1 MPEIASAWVTLVAT
15 TKGME
20 RDIAAAID
28 RSTRGAK
35 IDPQVDYGKVG
46 RSGSEAGRLFGSRLS
61 SAAASGTNLSAV
73 EQKLVDVGHRGAE
86 KMGKALKVGIAGAAA
101 SAAGVLA
108 TSLKLGF
115 DRLTAID
122 EAKSKLQGLGHDA
135 ATTARIMDSA
145 LASVKGTAYGLGDAA
160 TIAANAVAAGVKP
173 GQELTSYLKMTAD
186 AAAIAG
192 TGLGDMGRI
201 INQVRTG
208 QKAYTDDLN
217 QLADRGIPIY
227 QWIAEAA
234 GVAAGNVKEMAAN
247 GNISAQVFEQA
258 ITDHIG
264 GAAKKMGDSFKGARD
279 NLKAALGR
287 DGAAI
292 LEPFFN
298 RLKGGFGSA
307 TVALDAFT
315 PKLTEM
321 AKAFDAKVFDEWA
334 PKVKHAF
341 EQLKSN
347 KAIGD
352 DWSRVSAMFNSLAG
366 TAERLWP
373 SLVQIGSA
381 LGKASVALGV
391 SSLSIFLTTLEAAAG
406 VLNSIAPLIQGLGG
420 FMSKHQGIVTA
431 AAAAWLGFR
440 TIPAI
445 LGQMRAGMTQ
455 TGTATTGMFA
465 AWGRGVAS
473 IQSGGSRI
481 TGLFRGFSDEMRLQQ
496 HLAMMSG
503 QSISRTN
510 AAWST
515 LAARGSGALNS
526 MKSAVGGLVGALGG
540 PLNIALMGATV
551 AIGAVM
557 AKNQQ
562 ASQSMQAYQD
572 AIKRT
577 REAQTDLNEALMRS
591 RGAFDDTVKG
601 EAVDRIKALGDEL
614 QTASERTAS
623 WADEYR
629 KAGSTGNWAALRG
642 MITPRFGGKYDSVA
656 NEIRDEANASREAKT
671 ALDALKMSNQ
681 TLADVT
687 YGSQPVFDQLVQK
700 LEGAGDGGQKT
711 AAAMRLARGEFLKQQ
726 AVAAGVAPGVY
737 EMATA
742 MRVLADNTATAADK
756 TKALKAA
763 MDAMNPARTAG
774 DAAAAHTRAVDAAR
788 STLQGPVDA
797 SRGVGDRLFLANGE
811 IDQQIGNGVDLAGV
825 LKQLADTTADYSQH
839 GRDMTEVLRQN
850 DEQFAAL
857 AEAYGTTVPKIKAAY
872 KSLGGSLSD
881 FGGQLGKVAQLL
893 QSGDIPTDHPIKIDT
908 PGGKAVLDL
917 LKAMNAEVKEGNDK
931 QIEVTAPL
939 GDQTLQLLKNLGY
952 EARIVDQKL
961 IMTKVD
967 PDSLS
972 QTQQAL
978 AALLKDENKTITV
991 TQALQN
997 AAGGTQPGAPALAP
1011 NGSLPGLGGVA
1022 GPRLVGAIVPMA
1034 DGGFRYI
1041 RKPETAGLYSGRGAG
1056 TVFAEKQTG
1065 GEAYIP
1071 LAPGKRKRS
1080 AAILSEVARL
1090 FGMTVMEDGGITLDS
1105 LKQYASQVS
1114 GRGYVRGG
1122 GNGDTFD
1129 SDCSGVQA
1137 TISNYVTGAS
1147 GRFSTQNEGAALLAR
1162 GFQQGDPPAG
1172 VAAYWIG
1179 WQNGGPGGGHTAGTI
1194 VDPYGGNV
1202 NVEMGGAAGG
1212 GQYGG
1217 GTGASAFPNRAWIAV
1232 GGGED
1237 PRSGSGGG
1245 STAAVRSAQASV
1257 TSSKAA
1263 VTSAQT
1269 ALKDAEAKISELK
1282 AKGASSDKIDSAEK
1296 KRDAAQQ
1303 RLTAAEQRQDAAE
1316 TRIAEVKEKAASTA
1330 EKGSSGGGDASSL
1343 GQSLINGLFSGIG
1356 LDGSVFADFREWPNF
1371 KSLMAGLNW
1380 GGGFLKTI
1388 LGGQG
1393 DGSDDGTG
1401 ITSSGGGMGIGGLQ
1415 LPGIADFL
1423 KPIGGDQYTTPIAA
1437 GPHPGSG
1444 AAPGPTAP
1452 QGPQVVNNFNG
1463 NLGVNPTEFHQKTQ
1477 AKQNQAVNRNLG
1489 AVRPR

>member
-1 MPEIASAWVTLVAT
+1 MQ
-15 TKGME
+15 
-20 RDIAAAID
+20 RDIRRALNQADGDRAGRRVGQQFSRGVAANTNLTAVE
-28 RSTRGAK
+28 RKLAEVGQRGA
-35 IDPQVDYGKVG
+35 
-46 RSGSEAGRLFGSRLS
+46 
-61 SAAASGTNLSAV
+61 AV
-73 EQKLVDVGHRGAE
+73 
-86 KMGKALKVGIAGAAA
+86 MGKALKAGAVTA
-101 SAAGVLA
+101 AAGITA
-108 TSLKLGF
+108 TLGTALTLGLN
-115 DRLTAID
+115 RLTAID
-122 EAKSKLQGLGHDA
+122 DARGKLTALGHDA
-135 ATTARIMDSA
+135 QGTAQIMDSA
-145 LASVKGTAYGLGDAA
+145 LSSVKGTAYGLGDAA
-160 TIAANAVAAGVKP
+160 TIAASAVAAGVKP
-173 GQELTSYLKMTAD
+173 GKELTSYLKLTAD
-186 AAAIAG
+186 AAAVAG
-192 TGLGDMGRI
+192 TSLSDMGLI
-201 INQVRTG
+201 LNQVRTG
-208 QKAYTDDLN
+208 RTAYTDDLN
-217 QLADRGIPIY
+217 QLAGRGLPIY
-227 QWIAEAA
+227 QWIANEMNVAPELVKKMAGKAKISSEVFEAA
-234 GVAAGNVKEMAAN
+234 IRN
-247 GNISAQVFEQA
+247 NIS
-258 ITDHIG
+258 
-264 GAAKKMGDSFKGARD
+264 GAALNMGKTVRGAFE
-279 NLKAALGR
+279 NVKAALSR
-287 DGAAI
+287 AGAAAE
-292 LEPFFN
+292 EPSFK
-298 RLKGGFGSA
+298 RLPA
-307 TVALDAFT
+307 TLTSITTSIDAAT
-315 PKLTEM
+315 PKITELSE
-321 AKAFDAKVFDEWA
+321 AFDEKVFDRWIPGVERAW
-334 PKVKHAF
+334 HALAGN
-341 EQLKSN
+341 EAVQSN
-347 KAIGD
+347 AQEVRALLASLWSTAKELGPPLGQIGT
-352 DWSRVSAMFNSLAG
+352 SLAH
-366 TAERLWP
+366 A
-373 SLVQIGSA
+373 SA
-381 LGKASVALGV
+381 SLGV
-391 SSLSIFLTTLEAAAG
+391 SSWQLFVVALEAAAG
-406 VLNSIAPLIQGLGG
+406 ALNAVSPLIHGLGD
-420 FMSKHQGIVTA
+420 FMSGHQGMVTA

-991 TQALQN
+991 TQVLQN

-1105 LKQYASQVS
+1105 LKQFASQIS
-1114 GRGYVRGG
+1114 GGAYVRGG
-1122 GNGDTFD
+1122 PPALSGT
-1129 SDCSGVQA
+1129 DCSGAQA
-1137 TISNYVTGAS
+1137 AIVNYLTGAS
-1147 GRFSTQNEGAALLAR
+1147 GRFGTAAEGQALLAR
-1162 GFQQGDPPAG
+1162 GFQMGDPPAG
-1172 VAAYWIG
+1172 IAAYWVG
-1179 WQNGGPGGGHTAGTI
+1179 WRNGGAGGGHTAGTI
-1194 VDPYGGNV
+1194 VDPNGGNV
-1202 NVEMGGAAGG
+1202 NVEMGGRSGG
-1212 GQYGG
+1212 GAFGG
-1217 GTGASAFPNRAWIAV
+1217 MADGAASFPQRAWIAIA
-1232 GGGED
+1232 GGED
-1237 PRSGSGGG
+1237 PSRSGSGG
-1245 STAAVRSAQASV
+1245 SSAAVRTASARV

-1263 VTSAQT
+1263 VTSAQ
-1269 ALKDAEAKISELK
+1269 ASLDAAEKSVADLK
-1282 AKGASSDKIDSAEK
+1282 AKGASADKVAIAEK
-1296 KRDAAQQ
+1296 KRDAAAQ
-1303 RLTAAEQRQDAAE
+1303 RLAAAQERQG
-1316 TRIAEVKEKAASTA
+1316 IAEDKLAAAKEKAANGSDKQL
-1330 EKGSSGGGDASSL
+1330 KGSDGGAESF
-1343 GQSLINGLFSGIG
+1343 GQSLISGLLQGIG
-1356 LDGSVFADFREWPNF
+1356 FDGSVISNPFDWPNF
-1371 KSLMAGLNW
+1371 KSAMALANW
-1380 GGGFLKTI
+1380 G
-1388 LGGQG
+1388 
-1393 DGSDDGTG
+1393 TG
-1401 ITSSGGGMGIGGLQ
+1401 LAKNVLSGGDDTGGSGIGGGALGGIG
-1415 LPGIADFL
+1415 LPGVADFI
-1423 KPIGGDQYTTPIAA
+1423 KTASQPVTEPIQHGVSGG
-1437 GPHPGSG
+1437 
-1444 AAPGPTAP
+1444 APGPDSAP
-1452 QGPQVVNNFNG
+1452 SYVING
-1463 NLGVNPTEFHQKTQ
+1463 NVGMNPTTLTQ
-1477 AKQNQAVNRNLG
+1477 TFDSKNNQTIRRNLA
-1489 AVRPR
+1489 AVRPG